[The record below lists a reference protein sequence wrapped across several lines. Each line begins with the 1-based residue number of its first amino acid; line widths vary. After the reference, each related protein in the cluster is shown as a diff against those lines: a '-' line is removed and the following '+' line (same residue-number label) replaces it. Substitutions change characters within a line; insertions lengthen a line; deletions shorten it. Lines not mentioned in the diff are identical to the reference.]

1 MQVMQEENNTKD
13 LINAILSLKEEVQ
26 QLRLEFTPALRHT
39 ETMQKQRLS
48 EDQIRSSIRK
58 VRDKVAKQSA

>member
-1 MQVMQEENNTKD
+1 MQEEKI
-13 LINAILSLKEEVQ
+13 INSLVEQMSRLTEEIH

-39 ETMQKQRLS
+39 ETMQNQRLS

-58 VRDKVAKQSA
+58 VREKVAKQSA

>member
-1 MQVMQEENNTKD
+1 MQVMQEENNTKE
-13 LINAILSLKEEVQ
+13 LINAILSLKEEVH

-39 ETMQKQRLS
+39 ETMQRQQLS